1 MAIETLEDWN
11 TRLGYCGCCE
21 MPSCPTP
28 TMSCQSIDGTA
39 SVTGY
44 APFVQPAG
52 DPEDDLP
59 TIYKTKTAISG
70 DRFTGTGWGYSSGPG
85 TGDISGE
92 EKFTITAN
100 WSTVLGETQE
110 LVKSSDYNLHN
121 WPTTGD
127 CSGGSTTDIG
137 GNAPE
142 PFDVEY
148 TSTGET
154 TTCEATEWKV
164 SNNYTATGGTEPN
177 LLGCPGPFSS
187 DSKTA
192 WDYQWEEI
200 TDGAKLTD
208 EETKAGLR
216 SKAESEV
223 PSSWPTP
230 ATGTGCIASY
240 VTSWPTI
247 GDIGEWPDCP
257 DGPPD
262 ASATT
267 TLTKSRY
274 RWEIPAEW
282 TGSYFKITWD
292 TVFYPDGW
300 DAMIDDPDYTPPDP
314 LPDPAPPIPQ
324 IPDPDAPTPSFV
336 SEDLTYEWTGGDR
349 ESAWYELDI
358 PTEEGEVKVVN
369 IRYICYRGPY
379 GSKPQ
384 TTGDAWTPP
393 TP

>member
-1 MAIETLEDWN
+1 MVIETLEDWN

-28 TMSCQSIDGTA
+28 EQECQDMSGEA
-39 SVTGY
+39 SVTGC

-52 DPEDDLP
+52 EPTDDLP

-70 DRFTGTGWGYSSGPG
+70 DRYTGNGWGYQSGPG

-92 EKFTITAN
+92 VKYTVVAN
-100 WSTVLGETQE
+100 WSNILGEPQDITA
-110 LVKSSDYNLHN
+110 SADINTHN
-121 WPTTGD
+121 WPSTGD
-127 CSGGSTTDIG
+127 CSGDSFTGSA
-137 GNAPE
+137 GNAPL
-142 PFDVEY
+142 PFDVDYDAGTEA
-148 TSTGET
+148 

-164 SNNYTATGGTEPN
+164 ATNHTSSSGTEPD

-187 DSKTA
+187 DEKTA

-208 EETKAGLR
+208 EETKDGLR
-216 SKAESEV
+216 TKAV
-223 PSSWPTP
+223 TDMASSWPSTP
-230 ATGTGCIASY
+230 EGNGCIASY
-240 VTSWPTI
+240 VTTWPTI

-257 DGPPD
+257 DGPPS

-274 RWEIPAEW
+274 RWKIPASW
-282 TGSYFKITWD
+282 TGTYFKITWD
-292 TVFYPDGW
+292 IVFFPDGW
-300 DAMIDDPDYTPPDP
+300 DATIDDPDYVPPDP
-314 LPDPAPPIPQ
+314 LPDPPPPIPQ
-324 IPDPDAPTPSFV
+324 IPDPDATPPSFI

-349 ESAWYELDI
+349 TSGWYEIDV
-358 PTEEGEVKVVN
+358 PTEEGESKVMNV
-369 IRYICYRGPY
+369 RFLCYRSPY

-384 TTGDAWTPP
+384 TTGDAWTP
-393 TP
+393 